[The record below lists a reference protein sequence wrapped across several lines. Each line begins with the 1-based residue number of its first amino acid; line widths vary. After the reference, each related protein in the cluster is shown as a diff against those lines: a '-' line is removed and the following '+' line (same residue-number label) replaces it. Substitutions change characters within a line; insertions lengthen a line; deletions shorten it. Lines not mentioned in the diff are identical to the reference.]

1 MCAPV
6 IQSVV
11 DLVTGGGDSGGGGSP
26 AAAAP
31 AAPAAPA
38 VDPAEEARKREEEKA
53 AAERAAE
60 AERQRIAAEQKAARI
75 SQGRTSIDDAFAPF
89 DTSFYNNV
97 SQSYND
103 YATNN
108 LNQQYQGQLGS
119 LISSLA
125 RTGGLNSAART
136 RGVEALRSQYDDA
149 MSKLPTKA
157 DEVISS
163 LRSGVDSAKTGLYSQ
178 NDADP
183 GVDSIASTAKAKATE
198 LQTNKNFSPLA
209 TLMIDPT
216 QFATGRG
223 SVVGSSMGGSSNPAL
238 FSQIRQSR
246 GGGYTVA

>member
-6 IQSVV
+6 ITNLID
-11 DLVTGGGDSGGGGSP
+11 DLVGGGGGGGGQT

-75 SQGRTSIDDAFAPF
+75 SQGRTSIDDAFSPF

-103 YATNN
+103 FATNN
-108 LNQQYQGQLGS
+108 LNQQYQSQLGS

-125 RTGGLNSAART
+125 RTGSLNSAARS
-136 RGVEALRSQYDDA
+136 RGIDALRSQYDDA
-149 MSKLPTKA
+149 MNKLPSKG
-157 DEVISS
+157 DEIISS
-163 LRSGVDSAKTGLYSQ
+163 LRTNVDSAKSGLYSQ

-183 GVDSIASTAKAKATE
+183 GVDSIASTAKAKAGE
-198 LQTNKNFSPLA
+198 LKNTSFSPLA
-209 TLMIDPT
+209 TLMIDPS
-216 QFATGRG
+216 QFAVGRG
-223 SVVGSSMGGSSNPAL
+223 SVVGGSGGSSNPAL

-246 GGGYTVA
+246 GGGYTVS